1 VPDREP
7 ATVGEL
13 HRPAGSLTRTPWSL
27 ELTQSEACW
36 SWSSLRVLTLGPG
49 GSHTFSTG
57 DEEVLVLPLGGS
69 CVVSCDGAQQTLNG
83 RVSVFEGP
91 TDFAYAPP
99 GSSVQVTSQ
108 GGGRFA
114 VPGAKGAE
122 AVKPELRLPF
132 RHQPAKEVPVELR
145 GAGNCSRK
153 VVNYC
158 MPASFEA
165 ERLLA
170 CEVVTPAGNWSS
182 YPPHKHDED
191 HVDETE
197 LEEIYYFEVGDGPA
211 GQDGFAFQ
219 RVYGTAERPIDLL
232 AEVHSG
238 DVVII
243 PHGYHGPSMAAPGYD
258 LYYLNVMA
266 GPGARAW
273 LATDDPAHA
282 WVRSTWPDQPIDPRL
297 GTPDGKQSGAPRLA
311 NGGDG
316 PGSDGPDRDGGTR

>member
-1 VPDREP
+1 MPEREP

-13 HRPAGSLTRTPWSL
+13 HRPAGSLARAPWSL

-36 SWSSLRVLTLGPG
+36 SWSSLRVLTLAPG
-49 GSHTFSTG
+49 GAYTFSTG
-57 DEEVLVLPLGGS
+57 DEEVLVLPLAGS

-83 RVSVFEGP
+83 RVNVFEGP

-99 GSSVQVTSQ
+99 ASSVQVTSE

-114 VPGAKGAE
+114 VPGAKGAKG
-122 AVKPELRLPF
+122 AKAELRLPF
-132 RHQPAKEVPVELR
+132 RYQPAGEVPVELR
-145 GAGNCSRK
+145 GAGNCSRR

-197 LEEIYYFEVGDGPA
+197 LEEILLLRGRRWPERPGRLRFPARLRHCRASDRPARGGPQRRRRDHPPRLPRPLDGRSRVRPLLPQRNGRPRRTGVAGHRRPRTRLGQVHLARPAHRLPA
-211 GQDGFAFQ
+211 GH
-219 RVYGTAERPIDLL
+219 T
-232 AEVHSG
+232 
-238 DVVII
+238 
-243 PHGYHGPSMAAPGYD
+243 
-258 LYYLNVMA
+258 
-266 GPGARAW
+266 
-273 LATDDPAHA
+273 
-282 WVRSTWPDQPIDPRL
+282 
-297 GTPDGKQSGAPRLA
+297 
-311 NGGDG
+311 
-316 PGSDGPDRDGGTR
+316 